1 VSGACGEEGKTYHEL
16 TPKSGLRRKAGT
28 AHPLRVRS
36 MDHAFRHG
44 FFFSAERSLMESRIA
59 AISILVEGSESVE
72 TLNAILH
79 DYAPYI
85 LGRLGIPYREKG
97 LSVICLVLDAPMD
110 TINALTGKLGRL
122 SGVSAKAV
130 TPRSAK

>member
-1 VSGACGEEGKTYHEL
+1 
-16 TPKSGLRRKAGT
+16 
-28 AHPLRVRS
+28 
-36 MDHAFRHG
+36 
-44 FFFSAERSLMESRIA
+44 MESRIA
-59 AISILVEGSESVE
+59 AVSILVEGPDSVE

-85 LGRLGIPYREKG
+85 LGRLGIPYREKE

-122 SGVSAKAV
+122 PGVSAKAV

>member
-1 VSGACGEEGKTYHEL
+1 
-16 TPKSGLRRKAGT
+16 
-28 AHPLRVRS
+28 
-36 MDHAFRHG
+36 
-44 FFFSAERSLMESRIA
+44 MENRIA
-59 AISILVEGSESVE
+59 AVSILVEGPDSVE

-79 DYAPYI
+79 DYAPYV

-122 SGVSAKAV
+122 PGVSAKAV
-130 TPRSAK
+130 SPRSAK

>member
-1 VSGACGEEGKTYHEL
+1 
-16 TPKSGLRRKAGT
+16 
-28 AHPLRVRS
+28 
-36 MDHAFRHG
+36 
-44 FFFSAERSLMESRIA
+44 MENRIA
-59 AISILVEGSESVE
+59 AVSILVEGPDSVE

-79 DYAPYI
+79 DYAPYV

-110 TINALTGKLGRL
+110 VINALTGKLGRL
-122 SGVSAKAV
+122 PGVSAKAV

>member
-1 VSGACGEEGKTYHEL
+1 
-16 TPKSGLRRKAGT
+16 
-28 AHPLRVRS
+28 
-36 MDHAFRHG
+36 
-44 FFFSAERSLMESRIA
+44 MESRIA
-59 AISILVEGSESVE
+59 AVSILVEGPESVE

-79 DYAPYI
+79 EYAPYI
-85 LGRLGIPYREKG
+85 LGRLGIPYREKD

-122 SGVSAKAV
+122 PGVSAKAV

>member
-1 VSGACGEEGKTYHEL
+1 
-16 TPKSGLRRKAGT
+16 
-28 AHPLRVRS
+28 
-36 MDHAFRHG
+36 
-44 FFFSAERSLMESRIA
+44 MESRIA

>member
-1 VSGACGEEGKTYHEL
+1 
-16 TPKSGLRRKAGT
+16 
-28 AHPLRVRS
+28 
-36 MDHAFRHG
+36 
-44 FFFSAERSLMESRIA
+44 MENRIA
-59 AISILVEGSESVE
+59 AVSILVEGPDSVE

-110 TINALTGKLGRL
+110 VINALTGKLGRL
-122 SGVSAKAV
+122 PGVSAKAV
-130 TPRSAK
+130 TPRGAK